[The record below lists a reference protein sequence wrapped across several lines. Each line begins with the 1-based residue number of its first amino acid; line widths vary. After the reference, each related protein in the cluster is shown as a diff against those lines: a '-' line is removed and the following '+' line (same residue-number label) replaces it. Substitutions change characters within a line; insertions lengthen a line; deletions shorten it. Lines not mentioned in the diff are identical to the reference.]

1 MKGAIERVMQ
11 QCSTYQTINK
21 ENNKLVNMPLDNTFR
36 SKMLLESQYM
46 GSSGLRGLYLIL
58 YINYLNLYGWQWFER
73 FVFVYIFFK

>member
-46 GSSGLRGLYLIL
+46 GSSGLRGL
-58 YINYLNLYGWQWFER
+58 E
-73 FVFVYIFFK
+73 